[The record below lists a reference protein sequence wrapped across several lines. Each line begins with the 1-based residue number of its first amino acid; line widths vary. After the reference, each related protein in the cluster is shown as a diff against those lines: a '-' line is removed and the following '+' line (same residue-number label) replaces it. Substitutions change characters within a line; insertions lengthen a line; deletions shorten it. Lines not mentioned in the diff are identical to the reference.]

1 MSNFNL
7 FNKKIKKQILYIND
21 FIERNFNKI
30 KYFKSNYKEILL
42 NKENR
47 LILIIGAVVILTLSY
62 FLELKNLF

>member
-30 KYFKSNYKEILL
+30 KYLKSNYKEILL

-47 LILIIGAVVILTLSY
+47 LILIKEQ
-62 FLELKNLF
+62 FFF